1 MKIPFVQEP
10 LRVLFVSTEAAP
22 FAKVGGLGE
31 VVRALPEAMR
41 KLGCDVRVFLPK
53 YGVVSEKEFPMKP
66 VVERLRVVEKGDD
79 PNGLLVSNVLEHV
92 GADKSVTYF
101 LENMECFEKRANVY
115 GYADDTMR
123 FVLLSR
129 GALEFVRR
137 SKWKPEFIVANDWMV
152 GFLPD
157 LMKTE
162 YKDDPVLKDIK
173 VIFCIHNLR
182 NQGAFDAA
190 FVSEMDAD
198 FGRQAIPPFF
208 SEIKHL
214 NGMRRGILY
223 ADEIVTVSPTYA
235 QEILSP
241 EYGENLEGMLQERR
255 GNLVGILNGIDDERF
270 DPATDPLVAVHYNA
284 HHVDTRA
291 KNKAVLQKR
300 YGLKEDKDVMV
311 IGYNGRLDE
320 QKGLSLLQEIMRPLL
335 DNLAFQFVL
344 LGDGATEYKKFFKK
358 LEEDYSGR
366 VGVNLEYDE
375 KLPRVIYAGADAIL
389 MPSRFEPA
397 GLVQLEAMR
406 YGAIPIVRK
415 TGGLADTVFDFD
427 PRHNKGTGFVFE
439 KFDAQALMITM
450 VRAHESYR
458 NKHEWAKLVER
469 AMSQDFSWKN
479 SARKYMALC
488 YKLQGRN
495 GSEEED

>member
-1 MKIPFVQEP
+1 MKIPFVQKP

-31 VVRALPEAMR
+31 VLRALPRAMR
-41 KLGCDVRVFLPK
+41 KLGCDARVFLPK
-53 YGVVSEKEFPMKP
+53 YGIVDAEEFPMKL
-66 VVERLRVVEKGDD
+66 VVEHMRVASKEED
-79 PNGLLVSNVLEHV
+79 PHGLLVSNVLEHV
-92 GADKSVTYF
+92 GKDKSVTYF

-115 GYADDTMR
+115 DYTDDTMR
-123 FVLLSR
+123 WVLLSR
-129 GALEFVRR
+129 AVLEFVKR
-137 SKWKPEFIVANDWMV
+137 SKWKPDFIIANDWMA
-152 GFLPD
+152 GFVPN

-162 YKDDPVLKDIK
+162 HKDNPALKGIG

-182 NQGAFDAA
+182 NQGTFDAA

-198 FGRQAIPPFF
+198 FGREPIPPFF
-208 SEIKHL
+208 SDMKYL

-235 QEILSP
+235 REILSP
-241 EYGENLEGMLQERR
+241 EYGENLEGVLQERR
-255 GNLVGILNGIDDERF
+255 GSLVGILNGIDDERF
-270 DPATDPLVAVHYNA
+270 DPATDPLIAVHYNV
-284 HHVDTRA
+284 HHVDARA
-291 KNKAVLQKR
+291 KNKIILQQHF
-300 YGLKEDKDVMV
+300 GLREEKDAMV

-320 QKGLSLLQEIMRPLL
+320 QKGLSLLEDIMRPLL
-335 DNLAFQFVL
+335 DNLVFQFVL

-358 LEEDYSGR
+358 LEEDYPGR
-366 VGVNLEYDE
+366 VGTYLEYDE
-375 KLPRVIYAGADAIL
+375 KLPRAIYAGADAIL

-415 TGGLADTVFDFD
+415 TGGLADTVIDFD
-427 PRHNKGTGFVFE
+427 PHHSKGTGFVFE
-439 KFDAQALMITM
+439 KFDPQALMITM
-450 VRAHESYR
+450 VRAHESYQ
-458 NKHEWAKLVER
+458 NKREWARLVER
-469 AMSQDFSWKN
+469 AMAQDFSWKN

-495 GSEEED
+495 IPVIE